1 MRYNLESKMS
11 DKDKLTRMSIDIN
24 PKDHKKIKMRAAK
37 DRVSIREF
45 VIECIQEKIGDK
57 DSKNKSGS

>member
-1 MRYNLESKMS
+1 MS
-11 DKDKLTRMSIDIN
+11 DKDKLTRMSIDID

-45 VIECIQEKIGDK
+45 VIDCIQEKICDNGTR
-57 DSKNKSGS
+57 NKKGS

>member
-1 MRYNLESKMS
+1 MT

-45 VIECIQEKIGDK
+45 VIDCIQQKIGDK
-57 DSKNKSGS
+57 ESKKSGS